1 MTDLAAI
8 GGSDVHVCTRC
19 LMPSTRPRIVFD
31 ENGVCNGCLNADQKP
46 LIDWDARREEFLQL
60 VDENRPESGYYDCIV
75 PWSGG
80 KDSSAIAWR
89 IKHEY
94 GLNPLLVTFS
104 PMLPTEVG
112 VHNREVLLRAGFDHL
127 MIRPNQRVA
136 RHLGQR
142 FFRER
147 GNPKVA
153 WDAGVTATPMQVA
166 VKYGIPLIFY
176 AEHGESEYGGR
187 VLSEE
192 HRKIRDLAEFLEH
205 QVGDDPMN
213 WVDDVADERDL
224 APMLYP
230 DLEDVERVGVKA
242 LYFAYFHRWDVYQ
255 NYHLIDENIDFRT
268 APGGRSDGTFT
279 NYDSLDDE
287 FDNLYYY
294 MQFIKFGFGRTT
306 RDASRMIQLGHITR
320 EQGLDYVRKYDDEF
334 PHTYFD
340 NVLDYLDLDRDAFE
354 EIVDLHRNSELW
366 ESTGNGWRTRFEIT

>member
-8 GGSDVHVCTRC
+8 GGSTVHVCTRC

-31 ENGVCNGCLNADQKP
+31 ENGVCNGCLNADQKAS
-46 LIDWDARREEFLQL
+46 IDWDARRTEFLQL
-60 VDENRPESGYYDCIV
+60 VEENRPASGHYDCIV

-89 IKHEY
+89 LKHDY

-112 VHNREVLLRAGFDHL
+112 VHNREALLRAGFDHL
-127 MIRPNQRVA
+127 MIRPNQLIA
-136 RHLGQR
+136 RHIARR

-166 VKYGIPLIFY
+166 VRYGIPLIFY

-205 QVGDDPMN
+205 QVGDDPVN
-213 WVDDVADERDL
+213 WVDEVADERDL

-230 DLEDVERVGVKA
+230 DPEEIERVGVKA
-242 LYFAYFHRWDVYQ
+242 LYFAYFHRWDVYE
-255 NYHLIDENIDFRT
+255 NYRLIDEKIDFHT
-268 APGGRSDGTFT
+268 APSGRTDGTFT

-287 FDNLYYY
+287 IDNLYYY
-294 MQFIKFGFGRTT
+294 MQFIKFGFGRTV

-334 PHTYFD
+334 PHTYFED
-340 NVLDYLDLDRDAFE
+340 VLNFLGIDREGFE
-354 EIVDLHRNSELW
+354 EIVDLHRNSEIW
-366 ESTGNGWRTRFEIT
+366 ELTGNGWRTRFGIT